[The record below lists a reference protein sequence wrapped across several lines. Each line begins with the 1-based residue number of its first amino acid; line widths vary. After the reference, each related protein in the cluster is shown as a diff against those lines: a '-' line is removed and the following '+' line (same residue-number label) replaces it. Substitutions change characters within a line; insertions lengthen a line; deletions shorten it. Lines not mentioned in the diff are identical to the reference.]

1 MVLVD
6 TSAWIDADHRPDSPE
21 SHELADLLDRDEVAI
36 TDMVL
41 AELLQGASSADHF
54 RQLAE
59 KLEAVHYLHAEQESW
74 LRAAEM
80 SYQLKRQGLTTPLSD
95 LLIASVALK
104 AGIAVLAT
112 DAHFARVPGL
122 QLHQLPT

>member
-21 SHELADLLDRDEVAI
+21 ARELADLLDRDEVAT
-36 TDMVL
+36 TDIVV

-54 RQLAE
+54 KGLAE
-59 KLEAVHYLHAEQESW
+59 KLEAVHYLHAEQGSW
-74 LRAAEM
+74 LKAAEM

-95 LLIASVALK
+95 LLIASVALT
-104 AGIAVLAT
+104 ADIAVFAT
-112 DAHFARVPGL
+112 DPHFTRVPGL
-122 QLHQLPT
+122 KLHEWPK